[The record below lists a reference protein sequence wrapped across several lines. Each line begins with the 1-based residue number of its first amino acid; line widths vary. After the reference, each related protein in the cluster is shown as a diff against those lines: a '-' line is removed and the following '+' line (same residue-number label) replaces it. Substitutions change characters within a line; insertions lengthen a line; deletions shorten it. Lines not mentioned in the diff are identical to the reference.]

1 LRPQKKKTARVARAL
16 QYAVALLPLCAVAQ
30 SAPSATADFH
40 AHFQFGESSS
50 KAHAPAAVVWLDPAD
65 KTDSPPSPGHFSL
78 VQKNRMFTP
87 RLLVVPVGSVVS
99 FPNEDPFFHNVF
111 SMFNGKRF
119 DLGLYEAGAS
129 KEVVFSRVG
138 VSYVF
143 CNIHPEMSA
152 VILTV
157 ATPFYGTA
165 DSSGRVTL
173 HKVPPGDY
181 VLHAWVQ
188 GIAQQDLD
196 RMTRAIQ
203 VRSGVS
209 NAITLDASDAQI
221 KPAEHLNKFGQPYD
235 RQASPPY

>member
-1 LRPQKKKTARVARAL
+1 LKLQGRKTAGLATAL
-16 QYAVALLPLCAVAQ
+16 RYAVLLLPVCAAAQ
-30 SAPSATADFH
+30 PAPSAIADFH
-40 AHFQFGESSS
+40 AHIQFGASSS
-50 KAHAPAAVVWLDPAD
+50 ETAAPAAVVWLDPAD
-65 KTDSPPSPGHFSL
+65 KAGSPPNPGRFTL

-87 RLLVVPVGSVVS
+87 RLLVIPVGSVVS

-111 SMFNGKRF
+111 SLFNGKRF
-119 DLGLYEAGAS
+119 DLGLYEAGTS

-143 CNIHPEMSA
+143 CNIHPAMSA

-165 DSSGRVTL
+165 DSTGKVTL
-173 HKVPPGDY
+173 HKVSPGEY

-188 GIAQQDLD
+188 GMAQQDLD
-196 RMTRAIQ
+196 RMTRTIQ
-203 VRSGVS
+203 VRPGAS
-209 NAITLDASDAQI
+209 NSITLDVSNAQI
-221 KPAEHLNKFGQPYD
+221 KPAQHMNKFGQPYD